1 MITNISRDKDLSE
14 KCKKYFSKIV
24 VMLVCTLVVLLLVST
39 ALAYVCIDLQ
49 PEPNSPELWGI
60 MLGMVAVVL
69 VVVRVLMIATVRM
82 NSSYFVYTIHSK
94 GSVCATSVMDI
105 AARTGNIQLPHGA
118 LGYLRYAREQSK
130 KAAEIVEEQ
139 LNGDNFTNESLFEDS
154 AFRIFKIEKIS
165 DNGTD
170 VNIKCGAFV
179 FDRLKNKLIKKKCKF
194 YVSKTDFE
202 NFDEILLALEA
213 FRAAQ
218 AN

>member
-1 MITNISRDKDLSE
+1 MITNISRDKDLPE
-14 KCKKYFSKIV
+14 KCKKYFSKII
-24 VMLVCTLVVLLLVST
+24 VMLICTLAVFLLVST
-39 ALAYVCIDLQ
+39 IIGYICIDLQ
-49 PEPNSPELWGI
+49 PEPGSPELWGI
-60 MLGMVAVVL
+60 MLAMVVVVL
-69 VVVRVLMIATVRM
+69 VVVRVLMIATTRM

-94 GSVCATSVMDI
+94 GSICVTSVMDI
-105 AARTGNIQLPHGA
+105 AARTSNIRLPHGS

-154 AFRIFKIEKIS
+154 AYRIFKIEKIS

-170 VNIKCGAFV
+170 VKLECGAFV

-194 YVSKTDFE
+194 YVNKADFE
-202 NFDEILLALEA
+202 NFDEVLLALES
-213 FRAAQ
+213 FRKAQ